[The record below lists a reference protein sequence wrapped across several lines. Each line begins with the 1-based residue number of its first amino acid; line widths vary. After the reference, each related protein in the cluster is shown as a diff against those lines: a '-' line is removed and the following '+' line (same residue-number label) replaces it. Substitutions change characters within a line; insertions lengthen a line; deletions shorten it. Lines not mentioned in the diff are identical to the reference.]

1 MSELPPPPLPS
12 CYRHADRATGRSC
25 TRCGRPACGDCLVA
39 ASIGSQCP
47 ECRRAARPG
56 VATRA
61 RDWNARRSQPVTSAL
76 IAINIAVFVWVL
88 IGDTGAAGFR
98 DQVSTREL
106 DLGLNKFL
114 LQQTHE
120 WYRLVTAGFLHF
132 GVLHIAMNMLLLFQL
147 GAMLER
153 ALGGLRFGLLYFA
166 ALLGGSLGALVI
178 TGDGGGLHGGASG
191 AVFGLMAAAAIG
203 LHRRGVNVFQT
214 GIGAT
219 LVINLLLTFTI
230 PGISIG
236 GHVGGMVVGALGGL
250 VMLAPRHQAPP
261 PWVTIAFPIAAAVA
275 CVAASI
281 AVVG

>member
-1 MSELPPPPLPS
+1 MSDLPPPPLPS
-12 CYRHADRATGRSC
+12 CYRHADRPTGRAC

-39 ASIGSQCP
+39 ASIGSHCP
-47 ECRRAARPG
+47 ECRREARPG
-56 VATRA
+56 VAVRA
-61 RDWNARRSQPVTSAL
+61 RDWNARQRQPVTSAL
-76 IAINIAVFVWVL
+76 IGINVAVFVWVL
-88 IGDTGAAGFR
+88 LGDTRSAGFTN
-98 DQVSTREL
+98 QVSPREY
-106 DLGLNKFL
+106 DLGLNKWL
-114 LQQTHE
+114 LEQTHE

-132 GVLHIAMNMLLLFQL
+132 GILHIAMNMFLLYQL

-236 GHVGGMVVGALGGL
+236 GHIGGMVIGAVCGL
-250 VMLAPRHQAPP
+250 VMLAPRRDAPP
-261 PWVTIAFPIAAAVA
+261 AWVTVALPIALSVL
-275 CVAASI
+275 CVGVSV